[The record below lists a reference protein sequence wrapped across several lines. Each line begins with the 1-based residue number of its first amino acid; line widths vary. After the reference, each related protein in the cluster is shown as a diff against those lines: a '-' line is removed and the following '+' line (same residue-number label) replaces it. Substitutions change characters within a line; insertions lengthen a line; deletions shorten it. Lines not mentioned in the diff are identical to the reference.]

1 MHRKHTK
8 VFNQLQ
14 DNYTIKSAKSQAM
27 NKPKALYDPRKH
39 NQQIVPKIQ
48 VIKQKLKIRYKI

>member
-1 MHRKHTK
+1 MHRKQAK
-8 VFNQLQ
+8 VFTQLQ

-48 VIKQKLKIRYKI
+48 VIKKKLKI